1 MIRRISIMTLAVAL
15 VAVTIPKAAFA
26 DDSTPIVPAQPARIA
41 AALARPP
48 VLNLQNAGS
57 GVVLTK
63 EPTSAKQQSAP
74 FLSTH
79 KGKATL
85 ALASIAATVVI
96 AYFVSQGPDPTPAT
110 KK

>member
-1 MIRRISIMTLAVAL
+1 MIRRISIIALAVAL
-15 VAVTIPKAAFA
+15 VTVTIPKAASA
-26 DDSTPIVPAQPARIA
+26 DDSTPPVPTESARVA
-41 AALARPP
+41 AALARPH
-48 VLNLQNAGS
+48 VLNLQNAGN

-63 EPTSAKQQSAP
+63 EQSSAKQQSAP

-110 KK
+110 AK